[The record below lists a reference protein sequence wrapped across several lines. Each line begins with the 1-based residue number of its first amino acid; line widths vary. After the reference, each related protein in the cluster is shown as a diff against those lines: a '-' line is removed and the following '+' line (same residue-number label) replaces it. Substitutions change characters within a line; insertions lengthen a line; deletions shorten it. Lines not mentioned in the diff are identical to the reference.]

1 MAETEKQSL
10 SEVQKLRKKQTSF
23 QVKFPELFQSDT
35 SIYPSYT
42 NLKLP

>member
-1 MAETEKQSL
+1 MEFNQQENKTEI
-10 SEVQKLRKKQTSF
+10 QKLREKKADF
-23 QVKFPELFQSDT
+23 QLKFPELFQSEA